1 MAELKHPIREAERY
15 LQNAK
20 QILSDKA
27 GKDGNY
33 YSDKK
38 YVKLAGHAAWCGVLT
53 ALDGALGVKTG
64 LKRKQ
69 RPDFKDY
76 QEAVS
81 KVDNRMNRPL
91 LNSYETL
98 HKVLG
103 YDGNLNYTIVQS
115 GLQEAQYI
123 IDWANKHYLTCNS

>member
-15 LQNAK
+15 LENAR
-20 QILSDKA
+20 QLLSEKA
-27 GKDGNY
+27 GKEGGY

-38 YVKLAGHAAWCGVLT
+38 YVKLAGHAAWCGVLV
-53 ALDGALGVKTG
+53 ALDAALGI
-64 LKRKQ
+64 KRGKSHRQ
-69 RPDFKDY
+69 RVDFEEY

-81 KVDNRMNRPL
+81 KMDRKMNRPL

-98 HKVLG
+98 HKALG

-115 GLQEAQYI
+115 GLKEAQYI
-123 IDWANKHYLTCNS
+123 ISWAEKHYRPN

>member
-15 LQNAK
+15 LQNAR
-20 QILSDKA
+20 QLLSEKA
-27 GKDGNY
+27 GKEGNY

-38 YVKLAGHAAWCGVLT
+38 YVKMAGHTAWCGILE
-53 ALDGALGVKTG
+53 ALDGALGVKSG

-69 RPDFKDY
+69 RLEFKDY

-81 KVDNRMNRPL
+81 KIDSKMNRPL

-103 YDGNLNYTIVQS
+103 YDGNLNYTIAQA
-115 GLQEAQYI
+115 GLKEAQYI
-123 IDWANKHYLTCNS
+123 IDWANRRYKN

>member
-15 LQNAK
+15 LQNAR
-20 QILSDKA
+20 QMLSEKA
-27 GKDGNY
+27 GKEGAY

-38 YVKLAGHAAWCGVLT
+38 YVKLAGHAAWSGILV
-53 ALDGALGVKTG
+53 ALDGVLGIEVR
-64 LKRKQ
+64 RKKDQ
-69 RPDFKDY
+69 RPDFKYY

-81 KVDNRMNRPL
+81 KIDNKINRPL

-103 YDGNLNYTIVQS
+103 YDGNLNFKIVQS
-115 GLQEAQYI
+115 GLAEAQYI
-123 IDWANKHYLTCNS
+123 IDWADKHYKN

>member
-15 LQNAK
+15 LQNAR
-20 QILSDKA
+20 QILSEKA

-38 YVKLAGHAAWCGVLT
+38 YVKIAGHTAWCGVLL
-53 ALDGALGVKTG
+53 ALDAALGVKAG
-64 LKRKQ
+64 LKRRQ
-69 RPDFKDY
+69 QPEFKDY
-76 QEAVS
+76 QEAIS
-81 KVDNRMNRPL
+81 KIDGKMNRPL

-103 YDGNLNYTIVQS
+103 YDGNLNCTIVQT

-123 IDWANKHYLTCNS
+123 IQWADKHFQN